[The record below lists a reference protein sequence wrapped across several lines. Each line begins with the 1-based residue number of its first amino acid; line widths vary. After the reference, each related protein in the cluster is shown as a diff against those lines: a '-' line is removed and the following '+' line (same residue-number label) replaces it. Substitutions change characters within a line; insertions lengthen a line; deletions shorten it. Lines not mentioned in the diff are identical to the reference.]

1 MERKMTTPV
10 LVLMLSGFLC
20 LAQAGQPPETD
31 DFKPASSN
39 QPGQQYPQ
47 VNSQRYARFR
57 IVAPEAQ
64 SVSVSLGG
72 RGGTALAKGEDGAW
86 TGTTAGPLDEG
97 FHYYHLTVDGGTFN
111 DPGALNF
118 YGSTRWESGIEIPAH
133 DQDFYALKDVP
144 HGRVQQVLFPSK
156 STGAP
161 RRAFV
166 YTPPDYDKDPAHRY
180 PVLYLQHGWGE
191 DETAWSNQGRAH
203 LIMDNLI
210 AEGKIRPFLI
220 VMTYGM
226 TNETRFGGL
235 RSFDIGPFQTVL
247 VDELVPYID
256 ANFRTLSDQPHRAM
270 AGLSMG
276 GMETKSITLKNLDK
290 FSHIGLFSG
299 GSISQEDVSNT
310 PGFKEKVK
318 LVFVSYGS
326 RELGGGRGGFGGDPK
341 ANAEALK
348 QAGIN
353 SVFYVSPD
361 TAHEFQSWRRS
372 LHQFAQL
379 LFREGSSVPAAA
391 PVAAQPTSARGDSA
405 PSEARRGPS
414 RGGFGGAIELGPDD
428 KPAFA
433 DPPAGFNARR
443 ENIPHGDVRMVEY
456 DSKTVGTRRKML
468 VYTPPGY
475 SADKKY
481 PVLYLLHG
489 IGGDETEWQRLC
501 RPENIMD
508 NLLADGKI
516 EPMIVVM
523 PNGRAQAND
532 RAEGNVYAG
541 AAAFAAFEGDLLND
555 VIPAIE
561 AKYSVHADREHRALA
576 GLSMGGGQSLNFGLG
591 HLDVFAWVGGFSSAP
606 NTKPPAELVPDP
618 AAAREKL
625 KLLWLACGSKD
636 GLIRISQNLHN
647 YLKENNVP
655 HIWHVDSNAHDATEW
670 ANNLYLFA
678 QHIFRSTP
686 PTLPGPGATA
696 AALTPAVPTAAAP
709 AAAPAAGKL
718 VIRVACGAYQPYTD
732 KDGNLWLPDEVR
744 APGASLSPP
753 DGMTVERAEQFEV
766 PNVAFPEIFRTERYS
781 MSAYEFN
788 LPNGTYTVR
797 LHFAECFTGITGVG
811 QRVYSFAV
819 QGQQP
824 EKDFD
829 LWKEAGGPYKAIRR
843 EYKGVAVTDGKLR
856 ITFTPNIENP
866 AINGIEIFAE

>member
-1 MERKMTTPV
+1 MNHTFA
-10 LVLMLSGFLC
+10 LFLMAVITGGTL
-20 LAQAGQPPETD
+20 LAQAGPPAVVE
-31 DFKPASSN
+31 DFKPSTLN

-47 VNSQRYARFR
+47 VNSQRFARFR

-64 SVSVSLGG
+64 SVRVSLGG
-72 RGGTALAKGEDGAW
+72 LERGGFSLDKGADGVW
-86 TGTTAGPLDEG
+86 TGVTQRPLDEG

-111 DPGALNF
+111 DPGTLNF

-144 HGRVQQVLFPSK
+144 HGKVVQILFPSK
-156 STGAP
+156 STNTS

-166 YTPPDYDKDPAHRY
+166 YTPPDYDKDSTRRY

-191 DETAWSNQGRAH
+191 DETAWSNQGRAN

-210 AEGKIRPFLI
+210 AEGKTRPFLI

-226 TNETRFGGL
+226 TNDTRIGGL
-235 RSFDIGPFQTVL
+235 RNFDIAPFQKVL
-247 VDELVPYID
+247 LDELIPYVD
-256 ANFRTLSDQPHRAM
+256 THFRTLADQPNRAM

-299 GSISQEDVSNT
+299 GSISPEDVKNT

-326 RELGGGRGGFGGDPK
+326 RELGGGRGFGGDPK
-341 ANAEALK
+341 ANSDAIKEA
-348 QAGIN
+348 GVN
-353 SVFYVSPD
+353 SHFYVSPD

-372 LHQFAQL
+372 LREFSQL
-379 LFREGSSVPAAA
+379 LFKEDGPAPSA
-391 PVAAQPTSARGDSA
+391 PVAQATPARGDSPA
-405 PSEARRGPS
+405 PDAPRGPG
-414 RGGFGGAIELGPDD
+414 RGGFGGPVELGPDD
-428 KPAFA
+428 TPAFD
-433 DPPAGFNARR
+433 DPPAGFRARR
-443 ENIPHGDVRMVEY
+443 ENIPHGELTMVEY

-475 SADKKY
+475 SADRKY

-489 IGGDETEWQRLC
+489 IGGDEREWQRLC
-501 RPENIMD
+501 SPENILD

-516 EPMIVVM
+516 QPMIVVM
-523 PNGRAQAND
+523 PNGRAQKND
-532 RAEGNVYAG
+532 RAEGNVFAT
-541 AAAFAAFEGDLLND
+541 APAFAAFEGDLLND

-561 AKYSVHADREHRALA
+561 ARYSVFADREHRALA

-591 HLDVFAWVGGFSSAP
+591 NLDVFAWVGGFSSAP
-606 NTKPPAELVPDP
+606 NTKPAAELMPDP

-625 KLLWLACGSKD
+625 KLLWLACGNKD
-636 GLIRISQNLHN
+636 GLIRISRGVHN

-655 HIWHVDSNAHDATEW
+655 HIWHVDGNGHDATAW

-678 QHIFRSTP
+678 QHIF
-686 PTLPGPGATA
+686 GP
-696 AALTPAVPTAAAP
+696 AAP
-709 AAAPAAGKL
+709 RLPAPPAPPLAGKL
-718 VIRVACGAYQPYTD
+718 VIRVACGAYQPYID
-732 KDGNLWLPDEVR
+732 KEGNLWLPDEVK
-744 APGASLSPP
+744 AAGASLTPP
-753 DGMTVERAEQFEV
+753 DGMTVERAEEFEV
-766 PNVAFPEIFRTERYS
+766 PNVAFPQIFRTERYS
-781 MSAYEFN
+781 MSAYEFS
-788 LPNGTYTVR
+788 LPNGKYTVR

-819 QGQQP
+819 QGQMP
-824 EKDFD
+824 EIDFD
-829 LWKEAGGPYKAIRR
+829 IWKEAGGPYRAIRR
-843 EYKGVAVTDGKLR
+843 EYKGVEVTEGKLR